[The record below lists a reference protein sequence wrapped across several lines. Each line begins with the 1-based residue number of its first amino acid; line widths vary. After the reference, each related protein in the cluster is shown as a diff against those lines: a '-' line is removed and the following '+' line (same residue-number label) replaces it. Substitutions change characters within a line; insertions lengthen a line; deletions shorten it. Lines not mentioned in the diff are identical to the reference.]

1 MAIVPP
7 WIGSFINTPVLS
19 EGPGGT
25 MHTCR
30 GSPWLPA
37 VASAAALLGV
47 GCGHGGGGGGG
58 AAPPA
63 PVTNTATSNV
73 SFKMFAGSAPK
84 CSMSLRWEWTPVSL
98 LPGPGRNTAFPAPS
112 SGLAALEVS
121 PAGDVCLF
129 TNFSLERLAPGT
141 WRIALQTPQGPL
153 AACQVTLKAG
163 PNWAGFRQGA
173 PTCRLSTGI
182 GFFYP

>member
-1 MAIVPP
+1 
-7 WIGSFINTPVLS
+7 
-19 EGPGGT
+19 
-25 MHTCR
+25 MHTRR
-30 GSPWLPA
+30 GSPWLSA
-37 VASAAALLGV
+37 VASAAALLGG
-47 GCGHGGGGGGG
+47 GCGHGGGGVGGGG

-98 LPGPGRNTAFPAPS
+98 LPGPGRNTAFSAPS
-112 SGLAALEVS
+112 SGFTALEV
-121 PAGDVCLF
+121 PPTGHVCFF
-129 TNFSLERLAPGT
+129 TSFSLERLAPGT
-141 WRIALQTPQGPL
+141 WRIALQTPEGRL
-153 AACQVTLKAG
+153 AACQVALKAG

-173 PTCRLSTGI
+173 PTCKLSTGI